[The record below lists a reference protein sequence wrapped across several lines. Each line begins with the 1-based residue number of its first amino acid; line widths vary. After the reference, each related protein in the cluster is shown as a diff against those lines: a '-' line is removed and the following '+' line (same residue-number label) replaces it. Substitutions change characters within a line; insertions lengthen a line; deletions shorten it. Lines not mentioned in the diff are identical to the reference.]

1 MNAPTITSTFKPSPW
16 LDQHPTLGI
25 ALIDHLFNRFDGAY
39 PNRWRSAF
47 ANADAIRNWRDAWA
61 EAFDEEGVTP
71 QMVADGLRACRRM
84 FDWPPSL
91 TEFLRACTEP
101 ASIDEMLDEAI
112 CQLRQREFGRDEW
125 SNPRIYWAAQKVGV
139 YDMRNL
145 SRKELKERFS
155 AAYRS
160 DSISSE
166 PVPKPM
172 IALPDVGKT
181 HTDNEAAQENLQN
194 LKLIIAK
201 ATTVISK

>member
-1 MNAPTITSTFKPSPW
+1 MRGF
-16 LDQHPTLGI
+16 
-25 ALIDHLFNRFDGAY
+25 DHSSR
-39 PNRWRSAF
+39 PNS
-47 ANADAIRNWRDAWA
+47 
-61 EAFDEEGVTP
+61 
-71 QMVADGLRACRRM
+71 
-84 FDWPPSL
+84 
-91 TEFLRACTEP
+91 
-101 ASIDEMLDEAI
+101 
-112 CQLRQREFGRDEW
+112 
-125 SNPRIYWAAQKVGV
+125 RIYWAAQKVGV